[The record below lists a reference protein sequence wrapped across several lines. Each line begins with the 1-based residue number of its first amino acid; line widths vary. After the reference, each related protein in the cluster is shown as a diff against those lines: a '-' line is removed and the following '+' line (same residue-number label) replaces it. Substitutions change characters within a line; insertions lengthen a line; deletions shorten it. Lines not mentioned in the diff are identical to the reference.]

1 MPSTRPTRQ
10 SPRQQAATPAEDPRD
25 PACSR
30 PDRAL
35 ASRTPRA
42 IRARAIQSVSRAC
55 RNRLRGGA
63 LALVSCSRSRGWARY
78 WSLRRGS
85 SPARSK
91 RRSLGKPGRPMHLEP
106 PRERLVA
113 WPSKDAPMPSPQ
125 PRARPQINPMAS
137 VAILF
142 SLLVWAALAA
152 GRHRAALRQRPA
164 RNPGGAE
171 LRAAVR
177 PRACPRSRRAQA
189 ARPRRPARLRRDGPR
204 RPHRRRRGN

>member
-91 RRSLGKPGRPMHLEP
+91 RRSLGKTGTTH
-106 PRERLVA
+106 A
-113 WPSKDAPMPSPQ
+113 
-125 PRARPQINPMAS
+125 
-137 VAILF
+137 
-142 SLLVWAALAA
+142 
-152 GRHRAALRQRPA
+152 
-164 RNPGGAE
+164 
-171 LRAAVR
+171 LRAATRAACRVAEQGR
-177 PRACPRSRRAQA
+177 SYALTPAACPPADQPDGVGGHPLLASRMGGPGCRTAQGCTPAAPRPKPGRRGA
-189 ARPRRPARLRRDGPR
+189 ARRSSPASVPSVAPGTSRATSPSSETT
-204 RPHRRRRGN
+204 